1 MMRVAPYTN
10 NSEQTA
16 MKQSRLAAALCII
29 TCLISL
35 AAPSVL
41 AQGRESG
48 ISLSQPSFATPS
60 NFSIAKP
67 GELTMQVNVWGQVTH
82 PGRYEVSIQ
91 TDLVQLLSYAG
102 GPSPDAKMAS
112 VKVTRF
118 IKTDAGVSKSE
129 YFVNLEDLYRVNDSS
144 LILQPGDTIFIDQ
157 TSWSTLRDILTIVG
171 GITVV
176 AATVST
182 VIYNSHH

>member
-1 MMRVAPYTN
+1 MT
-10 NSEQTA
+10 
-16 MKQSRLAAALCII
+16 MKQLRFFPVLLSLS
-29 TCLISL
+29 CLTFI
-35 AAPSVL
+35 AAPLVQ

-48 ISLSQPSFATPS
+48 ISLSQPTYATPA

-102 GPSPDAKMAS
+102 GPSPDARLAA
-112 VKVTRF
+112 VKITRF
-118 IKTDAGVSKSE
+118 IKTDNGISKSE
-129 YFVNLEDLYRVNDSS
+129 NFVNLQELYRVNDSQ
-144 LILQPGDTIFIDQ
+144 LILQPGDTIFIEQ
-157 TSWSTLRDILTIVG
+157 TNWSTLRDILTIVG